1 MIDIKNLI
9 FDYPG
14 RRALNDISITVESGQ
29 IAALVGPNGAGKTTL
44 LRCIAALH
52 FPLSGKI
59 TIDGLDVAEHPRE
72 CHRKLGF
79 LSDFFGL
86 YKVLSVKQNLSY
98 IAMANGIRGEAL
110 ALAVDRAAERLHISD
125 RMAEPVGNLSRG
137 LRQRVAIAQAI
148 VHEPQVLLLDEPASG
163 LDPEARKSLSNLFL
177 ELKEQGMTL
186 MVSSH
191 ILAELEDYCTSMII
205 VRNGVIVD
213 SDNKNESA
221 GVTCHINISLSKK
234 TDNLSHKLQS
244 IKEISIIKTDELSA
258 QIEMSVSS
266 ESQQRVLHQL
276 IQLGIPVCSFYQVK
290 QQMQDTYLKQISNFD
305 NKL

>member
-14 RRALNDISITVESGQ
+14 RRALNDISITVERGQ

-59 TIDGLDVAEHPRE
+59 TIDGLDVAENPRE

-163 LDPEARKSLSNLFL
+163 LDPEARKSLSDLFL
-177 ELKEQGMTL
+177 ELKDQGMTL

-191 ILAELEDYCTSMII
+191 ILAELEDYCSSMII

-213 SDNKNESA
+213 SDGQNQNVD
-221 GVTCHINISLSKK
+221 VTCQINISLSRKI
-234 TDNLSHKLQS
+234 DDFAYRLQS
-244 IKEISIIKTDELSA
+244 INEITVIESDELCA

-266 ESQQRVLHQL
+266 ESQQKVLHQL
-276 IQLGIPVCSFYQVK
+276 IQLDVPVCSFCQVK
-290 QQMQDTYLKQISNFD
+290 QQMQSTYLKQINSFD
-305 NKL
+305 KNH